1 MEGPEPGHQPEEQEE
16 QEAQEQQTIAAPPPP
31 TPTQQPRTSGSGSKR
46 RHRSRSP
53 NSVINDK
60 LLETVTAPQVEN
72 SAAQNFMLSLVPQ
85 MERLSS
91 RNQTVAKIRFLQILD
106 KLETAEQE
114 RPVSFAV
121 PPQQYDRRSEAR
133 HRPTVLAHQHGSMAG
148 PSSLEVQDPYY
159 ED

>member
-53 NSVINDK
+53 NSVMNDK
-60 LLETVTAPQVEN
+60 LLEIVTAPQVEN

-106 KLETAEQE
+106 ELETAEQE
-114 RPVSFAV
+114 RPV
-121 PPQQYDRRSEAR
+121 
-133 HRPTVLAHQHGSMAG
+133 
-148 PSSLEVQDPYY
+148 
-159 ED
+159 